1 MKADPLPAEWPG
13 LATQDPVAELAAVDS
28 MGAPPCIVPHRHIWG
43 VAPGRV
49 STGARATLDRRRW
62 LAALLLMA
70 ALAPL
75 PAAAQQAPVAPHPAV
90 PKTVHHPPAKAA
102 SPAKKPAPAQKAVG
116 GKVIKDAAEYNDYI
130 SALNIAD
137 PAIKA
142 GAMEAFVAKYPASV
156 IKLDAL
162 EQAMAAYQHGGN
174 TAKVEEIAN
183 RILQLNP
190 DHVRALAVVT
200 YLRRARATQGDATAL
215 ATLAEDARRGLDALA
230 QWTKP
235 ADLSDDA
242 FAAMRKQMTGI
253 FNGALGFTTLQAKDY
268 ASARRYYQLALASDP
283 NNLQD
288 VYQLGIADL
297 QAEPMEVDGLW
308 YIAKATVLAKNNDA
322 AQQRISEYGQARY
335 KKYHGSDDGWQ
346 DLLAAAAAQAAPP
359 PDFGKHIKKA
369 PGPADFAVGAVR
381 EYGVESLSFSDLE
394 FVLSQRDASPAN
406 KEAAEK
412 VWNHIQA
419 MQKNGTARLKI
430 PVKIIA
436 ATKDTIQAAISE
448 DNQNN
453 NKADLMV
460 VLKTP
465 PANPPAPGAT
475 VQIIGSIVD
484 YQMNPVVFIMRDG
497 ELASGN

>member
-1 MKADPLPAEWPG
+1 MKAHLPPAEWPG
-13 LATQDPVAELAAVDS
+13 VATQDPVAELAAVDS
-28 MGAPPCIVPHRHIWG
+28 MGAPPCIAPHRYIWG
-43 VAPGRV
+43 FDRGRV
-49 STGARATLDRRRW
+49 SAGARTTLDVRLW
-62 LAALLLMA
+62 LAAWLLIA
-70 ALAPL
+70 ALVPL
-75 PAAAQQAPVAPHPAV
+75 PAAAQQAPVAPYPAAPKAVRHPA
-90 PKTVHHPPAKAA
+90 AKAA
-102 SPAKKPAPAQKAVG
+102 SPAKKATPAHTVAG

-137 PAIKA
+137 PGIKA

-156 IKLDAL
+156 VKLDAL
-162 EQAMAAYQHGGN
+162 EQALPAYQHAGD
-174 TAKVEEIAN
+174 TAKLEEIAN
-183 RILQLNP
+183 RILELKS

-200 YLRRARATQGDATAL
+200 LLRRARATQGDATAL
-215 ATLAEDARRGLDALA
+215 AGLAEGARRGLDALA
-230 QWTKP
+230 PWAKP

-242 FAAMRKQMTGI
+242 FAAMRKQMTAI

-268 ASARRYYQLALASDP
+268 ASARRYYQLAFANDP

-308 YIAKATVLAKNNDA
+308 YIAKATALAKNNEA
-322 AQQRISEYGQARY
+322 AQQRISEYGKARY

-346 DLLAAAAAQAAPP
+346 DLLAAAVAQAAPP
-359 PDFGKHIKKA
+359 PDFGKRIKPA
-369 PGPADFAVGAVR
+369 PSPADIAVQAVR
-381 EYGVESLSFSDLE
+381 ENDVASMSFSDWE
-394 FVLSQRDASPAN
+394 FILSQRDASPAN
-406 KEAAEK
+406 KDAAVK

-419 MQKNGTARLKI
+419 LQKNGTARLKI
-430 PVKIIA
+430 PVKIVS

-448 DNQNN
+448 DNQDS

-465 PANPPAPGAT
+465 AASPPSPGAT
-475 VQIIGSIVD
+475 AQIIGSIVD

-497 ELASGN
+497 ELAAGN

>member
-1 MKADPLPAEWPG
+1 MKAHPVPAEGPG

-28 MGAPPCIVPHRHIWG
+28 TRAPPCIVPYRPIWG
-43 VAPGRV
+43 FDRGRV
-49 STGARATLDRRRW
+49 SAGARTARLAW
-62 LAALLLMA
+62 LSTWLLIA

-75 PAAAQQAPVAPHPAV
+75 PTTAQQSPVAPHPAA
-90 PKTVHHPPAKAA
+90 PKAVHHPAPKVV
-102 SPAKKPAPAQKAVG
+102 SPAKKAAPAHTVAA

-137 PAIKA
+137 AGIKA

-156 IKLDAL
+156 VKLDAL
-162 EQAMAAYQHGGN
+162 EQAMSAYQHAGN
-174 TAKVEEIAN
+174 TAKVEEVAN
-183 RILQLNP
+183 RILELKS
-190 DHVRALAVVT
+190 DHVQALAVVT
-200 YLRRARATQGDATAL
+200 FLRRTRATQGDATAL
-215 ATLAEDARRGLDALA
+215 ADLAEAARRGLDALA

-242 FAAMRKQMTGI
+242 FAAMRKQMTAV

-268 ASARRYYQLALASDP
+268 ASARRYYQLAFASDP

-297 QAEPMEVDGLW
+297 QSEPMEVDGLW
-308 YIAKATVLAKNNDA
+308 YIAKATALAKNNEA
-322 AQQRISEYGQARY
+322 AQQRISEYGKARY

-346 DLLAAAAAQAAPP
+346 ALVVAAAGQAAPP
-359 PDFGKHIKKA
+359 PDFGKQIKRA
-369 PGPADFAVGAVR
+369 PGPAEVAVDAVR
-381 EYGVESLSFSDLE
+381 AAGVENMSFSDWE
-394 FVLSQRDASPAN
+394 FILSQRDASPAN

-412 VWNHIQA
+412 VWKHIQA
-419 MQKNGTARLKI
+419 LQKNGAARLSI
-430 PVKIIA
+430 PVKIVA

-465 PANPPAPGAT
+465 PASPPSPGA
-475 VQIIGSIVD
+475 QAKIIGTIVD

-497 ELASGN
+497 ELGAGN

>member
-1 MKADPLPAEWPG
+1 MKAHPLPAEWPG

-28 MGAPPCIVPHRHIWG
+28 MGAPPCIVPHRYIWG
-43 VAPGRV
+43 FRRACVIGAAPPAWVA
-49 STGARATLDRRRW
+49 AW
-62 LAALLLMA
+62 LLIAALT
-70 ALAPL
+70 PL
-75 PAAAQQAPVAPHPAV
+75 PAAAQQAPVAPYPAAPKAVRHPA
-90 PKTVHHPPAKAA
+90 AKAA
-102 SPAKKPAPAQKAVG
+102 SPAKKAAPAHTVAG

-130 SALNIAD
+130 SALNITE

-142 GAMEAFVAKYPASV
+142 AAMEAFVTKYPASIV
-156 IKLDAL
+156 KIDAL
-162 EQAMAAYQHGGN
+162 EQAMAAYQHAGN
-174 TAKVEEIAN
+174 TAKIEEIAN
-183 RILQLNP
+183 HILELKS

-215 ATLAEDARRGLDALA
+215 AGLAEGARRGLDALA

-242 FAAMRKQMTGI
+242 FAAMRKQMTAI

-268 ASARRYYQLALASDP
+268 ASARRYYQLAFASDP
-283 NNLQD
+283 HNLQD

-297 QAEPMEVDGLW
+297 QAEPMELDGLW
-308 YIAKATVLAKNNDA
+308 YIAKAAVLAKDNEA
-322 AQQRISEYGQARY
+322 AQQRISEYGKARY

-346 DLLAAAAAQAAPP
+346 ELLAAAAAQAAPP
-359 PDFGKHIKKA
+359 PDFGKNIKKA
-369 PGPADFAVGAVR
+369 PGPAEMAVEAVR
-381 EYGVESLSFSDLE
+381 EVGVENMSFSDLE

-406 KEAAEK
+406 KEAAAK

-419 MQKNGTARLKI
+419 LQKNGAARLKI
-430 PVKIIA
+430 PVKIVA

-453 NKADLMV
+453 NKADLLV

-465 PANPPAPGAT
+465 PASPLAPGAMA
-475 VQIIGSIVD
+475 QIIGSIVD

-497 ELASGN
+497 ELAN